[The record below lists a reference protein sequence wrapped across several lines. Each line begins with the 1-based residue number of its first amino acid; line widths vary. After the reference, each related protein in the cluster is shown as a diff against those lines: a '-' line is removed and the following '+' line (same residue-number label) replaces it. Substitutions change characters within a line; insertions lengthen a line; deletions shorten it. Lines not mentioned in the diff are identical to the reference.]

1 MRTKLSFLLGL
12 LLGVGLMTAAQAQ
25 RAKDSVIVDPDVH
38 KVILEN
44 EHVRVLDARVS
55 PGTRSAM
62 HSHPPM
68 VLVSL
73 GGGRF
78 KVTGPDKK
86 TQILDFNPGMVIW
99 RESTEH
105 SWEMLSGQAH
115 VIAVEVKSANK
126 TSGQ

>member
-1 MRTKLSFLLGL
+1 MRTQLGFLLGL
-12 LLGVGLMTAAQAQ
+12 LLGVGLTTAAQAQ
-25 RAKDSVIVDPDVH
+25 RAKDSTLVDPDVH
-38 KVILEN
+38 KVVLEN

-55 PGTRSAM
+55 PGWKSPM

-68 VLVSL
+68 LLVSL

-105 SWEMLSGQAH
+105 SWEMLSGEAH
-115 VIAVEVKSANK
+115 IIAVEVKSANR
-126 TSGQ
+126 TPGQ